1 MNTYWFE
8 VVGEDSILCGEQF
21 FVEADNYDEAHA
33 IVNEYFPNEEI
44 TCYGKVSEY
53 EAEMMG
59 FDTY

>member
-44 TCYGKVSEY
+44 ACYGKVSEY